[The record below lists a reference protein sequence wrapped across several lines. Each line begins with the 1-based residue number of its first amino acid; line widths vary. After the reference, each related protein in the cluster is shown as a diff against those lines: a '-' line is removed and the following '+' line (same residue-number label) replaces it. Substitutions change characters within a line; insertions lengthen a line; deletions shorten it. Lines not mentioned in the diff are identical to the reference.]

1 MNKFL
6 KLVEETDPANNNS
19 VYVISIKGP
28 GGSLEDIQISGDE
41 YALYLHDQIGKLVRG
56 EIDFTPVEDQEEE
69 LSDEDQAVIDDTEEA
84 ARLGHRGAVIAVR
97 QANQKK
103 ARETASKVNRYNQLN

>member
-56 EIDFTPVEDQEEE
+56 EINFTPVEDQEEE
-69 LSDEDQAVIDDTEEA
+69 LTADAAIENAAENDPDSPAGKAVEDRERKVDQLVARYVGDTNK
-84 ARLGHRGAVIAVR
+84 I
-97 QANQKK
+97 
-103 ARETASKVNRYNQLN
+103 S